1 MDWSTSKI
9 IETVK
14 ELRDDANTMPERD
27 IKAKYDTF
35 IEKFPKLYY
44 TCIAP
49 NFDMKTLETMLQYR
63 NKADNENIPNLVR
76 DVTIGETMAK
86 KYLYPVVGEP
96 SIQQKK
102 EAAAKVAQKYY
113 NSKNGVEN

>member
-1 MDWSTSKI
+1 
-9 IETVK
+9 
-14 ELRDDANTMPERD
+14 
-27 IKAKYDTF
+27 
-35 IEKFPKLYY
+35 
-44 TCIAP
+44 
-49 NFDMKTLETMLQYR
+49 MLQYR